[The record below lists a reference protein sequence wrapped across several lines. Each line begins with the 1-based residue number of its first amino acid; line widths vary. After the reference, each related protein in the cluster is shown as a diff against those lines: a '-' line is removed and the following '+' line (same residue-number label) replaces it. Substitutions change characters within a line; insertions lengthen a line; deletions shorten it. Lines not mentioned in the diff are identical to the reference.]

1 MSAATK
7 PINGNVRL
15 SIATQADEELKRL
28 KRERGEILTR
38 LRKVS
43 REIADLELIAAAV
56 GVETVD
62 VGSEVA

>member
-1 MSAATK
+1 MTA
-7 PINGNVRL
+7 PLNGNTRL

-43 REIADLELIAAAV
+43 REIADLELVVAAA

-62 VGSEVA
+62 VGSEES